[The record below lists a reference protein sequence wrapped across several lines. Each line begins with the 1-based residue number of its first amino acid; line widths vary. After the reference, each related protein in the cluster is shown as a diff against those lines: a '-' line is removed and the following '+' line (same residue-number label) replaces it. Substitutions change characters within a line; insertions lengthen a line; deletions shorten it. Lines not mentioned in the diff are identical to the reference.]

1 MPDFRKAQ
9 LRAKQI
15 LTRHAVTD
23 IPVDIEQLAR
33 LEGVQVERADFGDEI
48 SGVLVKDR
56 DRAIIGVNGRHA
68 YTRQRFTIAH
78 ELGHHLLHARR
89 ELFVDKDFIVHFRD
103 ANSSKGYDPLEI
115 EANQFAAELLM
126 PAEKV
131 KEIFVEAPFDIDDE
145 GALRKL
151 AARFVVSPIA
161 MTLRLS
167 SLGLVV
173 GA

>member
-1 MPDFRKAQ
+1 M
-9 LRAKQI
+9 
-15 LTRHAVTD
+15 
-23 IPVDIEQLAR
+23 
-33 LEGVQVERADFGDEI
+33 
-48 SGVLVKDR
+48 
-56 DRAIIGVNGRHA
+56 
-68 YTRQRFTIAH
+68 
-78 ELGHHLLHARR
+78 
-89 ELFVDKDFIVHFRD
+89 FVDKDFIVHFRD